1 MSDRRF
7 ELHELIGSDG
17 PGGEAELAGALSAA
31 RAVEAAIAGPD
42 PKPAADLADRVM
54 AAVAREPAPHRLGIL
69 AALRRRPGLGG
80 FVDSL
85 RVAWDRVA
93 RGAGRP
99 LALRAGALAYVA
111 AVLVL
116 AVSLSGVAAYTTAG
130 ALGLLGP
137 QASRGPD
144 ATITG
149 PSEAPVTSLPT
160 GEPSAGPSETPEPS
174 ESAEPSET
182 PEASEDDGGS
192 GPGEPGDD
200 HASATA
206 TPGEDG
212 GGDGSSEE
220 SATPSPTRTPGPSPT
235 PEGSSGSSD

>member
-7 ELHELIGSDG
+7 ELHELIGSDA
-17 PGGEAELAGALSAA
+17 PGAEAELAGALSAA

-54 AAVAREPAPHRLGIL
+54 AAVARDRTPHRLGIL
-69 AALRRRPGLGG
+69 GALRRRPGLGG

-99 LALRAGALAYVA
+99 IGLRAGALAYVA

-137 QASRGPD
+137 QASRAPD
-144 ATITG
+144 ATDVSPTD
-149 PSEAPVTSLPT
+149 APTTSAPT
-160 GEPSAGPSETPEPS
+160 EEPSAEPSETPEPS

-200 HASATA
+200 HASPTA
-206 TPGEDG
+206 APGEDG
-212 GGDGSSEE
+212 GGDGSGDGS
-220 SATPSPTRTPGPSPT
+220 STPSPTRTPRPSPT